1 MTKVLVSDPIDQ
13 TGIDILS
20 QVAQVDVRTGLPP
33 AELKAIIG
41 DYDALM
47 IRSGTQVTA
56 EIIEAATKLRII
68 GRAGVGVDNVDV
80 PAATKR
86 GVIVVNSPEGNT
98 IAAAEHALALMLS
111 LPVAAA
117 GPEAPAAGPT
127 SPTSAASKPAA
138 KTAKAATGRQQLKN
152 EAAGLALATAT
163 AETINEAQL
172 EMAGRVLTG
181 FADCEFKQRI
191 SVSAVDGSPG
201 HFHVGHKG
209 LQYRMVPQET
219 STGAV
224 RLEDKTAGVMWLQ
237 IPRSKSFD
245 YRSICPSYTQTH
257 V

>member
-1 MTKVLVSDPIDQ
+1 M
-13 TGIDILS
+13 LS
-20 QVAQVDVRTGLPP
+20 
-33 AELKAIIG
+33 
-41 DYDALM
+41 AL
-47 IRSGTQVTA
+47 RFA
-56 EIIEAATKLRII
+56 
-68 GRAGVGVDNVDV
+68 
-80 PAATKR
+80 PCC
-86 GVIVVNSPEGNT
+86 
-98 IAAAEHALALMLS
+98 LALMLS

-127 SPTSAASKPAA
+127 SATSAASKPAA

-191 SVSAVDGSPG
+191 SVTAVDGSPG

-237 IPRSKSFD
+237 IPAKSMLMNVKVGQRMVD
-245 YRSICPSYTQTH
+245 GCQHATQRAASMAVAAAGTGLGI
-257 V
+257 VAPGAAKPASAAQ

>member
-1 MTKVLVSDPIDQ
+1 M
-13 TGIDILS
+13 LS
-20 QVAQVDVRTGLPP
+20 AHRFAPCC
-33 AELKAIIG
+33 
-41 DYDALM
+41 
-47 IRSGTQVTA
+47 
-56 EIIEAATKLRII
+56 
-68 GRAGVGVDNVDV
+68 
-80 PAATKR
+80 
-86 GVIVVNSPEGNT
+86 
-98 IAAAEHALALMLS
+98 LALMLS

-224 RLEDKTAGVMWLQ
+224 RLEDKAAGVMWLQ
-237 IPRSKSFD
+237 IPAKSMLMNVKVGQRMVD
-245 YRSICPSYTQTH
+245 GCQHATQRAASMAVAAAGTGLGIVAPGAAVEPTRPRAGFFAPGH
-257 V
+257 NQR

>member
-1 MTKVLVSDPIDQ
+1 M
-13 TGIDILS
+13 LS
-20 QVAQVDVRTGLPP
+20 AHRFAPCC
-33 AELKAIIG
+33 
-41 DYDALM
+41 
-47 IRSGTQVTA
+47 
-56 EIIEAATKLRII
+56 
-68 GRAGVGVDNVDV
+68 
-80 PAATKR
+80 
-86 GVIVVNSPEGNT
+86 
-98 IAAAEHALALMLS
+98 LALMLS

-224 RLEDKTAGVMWLQ
+224 RLEDKAAGVMWLQ
-237 IPRSKSFD
+237 IPAKSMLMNVKVGQRMVD
-245 YRSICPSYTQTH
+245 GCQHDTQRAASMAVAAASTGLGI
-257 V
+257 VAPGAAKPASAAQ